1 MSEKHLH
8 IIAHDVPW
16 PADFGGVV
24 DNYYKI
30 KWLHSLGIK
39 IHLHCFVKNR
49 PPQKVLE
56 KYCETVCYYRRKG
69 ISSISLNIPYIISS
83 RSNPE
88 LLQNL
93 LKDNYPISFEGI
105 HGTYHLYKNKL
116 KDRKIFIRILNAE
129 FIYYRELAVNEL
141 NLFKRFYYQNEARL
155 LKKYEANVARK
166 AHLLP
171 LSMQDEIIFKEAF
184 NVSQINFLPASLP
197 WDNLSFNA
205 GTGTYCLYHGNLSVN
220 ENEKAA
226 QWLIENVFCEL
237 KIPFIIAGRS
247 PRMELKNLVKKYDH
261 IQLKENPNE
270 AEMQMLVEN
279 AQVNVLPS
287 FNKTGL
293 KLKLLNA
300 LFNGRHC
307 LVNPA
312 GCEGSG
318 TADLCT
324 IAETPQDFKN
334 EVKRLWNE
342 VFTETKMQHRGATLK
357 TLYNNEQNARRLIA
371 WIW

>member
-1 MSEKHLH
+1 MKERHLH
-8 IIAHDVPW
+8 IVAHDVPW
-16 PADFGGVV
+16 PADYGGVI

-30 KWLHSLGIK
+30 KWLHRFGIK

-56 KYCETVCYYRRKG
+56 KYCEAVHYYKRKG
-69 ISSISLNIPYIISS
+69 IRSISLALPYIISS
-83 RSNPE
+83 RSNNE

-105 HGTYHLYKNKL
+105 HGTYPLFNNKL

-129 FIYYRELAVNEL
+129 FIYYKELAANET
-141 NLFKRFYYQNEARL
+141 NLFKKIYYQNESRL
-155 LKKYEANVARK
+155 LKNYEANISHK

-171 LSMQDEIIFKEAF
+171 LSIQDEKIFAEIFK
-184 NVSQINFLPASLP
+184 VSQINFLPASLP
-197 WDNLSFNA
+197 WDNVFFNE
-205 GTGTYCLYHGNLSVN
+205 GKGSYCLYHGNLSVN

-226 QWLIENVFCEL
+226 QWLVENVFKESG
-237 KIPFIIAGRS
+237 IPFVIAGRS
-247 PRMELKNLVKKYDH
+247 PRMQLKSLVKKYDH
-261 IQLKENPNE
+261 IQLKENPSDS
-270 AEMQMLVEN
+270 EMQQLIEN
-279 AQVNVLPS
+279 AQINVLPS

-300 LFNGRHC
+300 LFNGRYC
-307 LVNPA
+307 VVNAA

-318 TADLCT
+318 TAELCHT
-324 IAETPQDFKN
+324 AETPEDFKN
-334 EVKRLWNE
+334 QIEKLWKE
-342 VFTETKMQHRGATLK
+342 LFTKTTMQHRSTALK
-357 TLYNNEQNARRLIA
+357 NLYNNEENARRLIA